1 MTQATEKPPLMK
13 WTLDRYHELVRTGV
27 LEDCRVELLNGEIV
41 EMSPVDPV
49 HDDTQEALVEYLRTK
64 LGGRARVRE
73 AKAVTL
79 PDNSEPIPDVSVVR
93 PQRYRNRHPYPED
106 VYLIIEI
113 ANSRPGR
120 DLGPKRQVYAQAG
133 IQEYWVFNLAEQ
145 ELKVFRDVQGGDYQV
160 EQTWSSPTI
169 NLTAF
174 PDLTLETAVL
184 RELAFQ
190 DGE

>member
-13 WTLDRYHELVRTGV
+13 WSLDKYHELVKTGV
-27 LEDCRVELLNGEIV
+27 LEDCRVELLNGQIV
-41 EMSPVDPV
+41 EMPPVEPI
-49 HDDTQEALVEYLRTK
+49 HDDTREELAGYLRGM
-64 LGGRARVRE
+64 LGERAKVRE
-73 AKAVTL
+73 ATAVTL
-79 PDNSEPIPDVSVVR
+79 PDDSEPIPDIAVVR
-93 PQRYRNRHPYPED
+93 PQRYRDRHPYPED

-133 IQEYWVFNLAEQ
+133 IQEYWVFNLAKQ
-145 ELKVFRDVQGGDYQV
+145 ELKVFRDIQGDDYQV

-169 NLTAF
+169 HIEAF
-174 PDLTLETAVL
+174 PELALETAVL

-190 DGE
+190 DG